1 VSRSGQR
8 RPAAERIVYL
18 PEGDWRDPA
27 NYSGTP
33 LFLGRALARRCRA
46 RGVELAVVQVPEL
59 INTEPLWRIAEAA
72 IRGRGLRAEVAA
84 LPARQRDAAQTAQ
97 LVTRLRGARTWRDA
111 TPLLGSY
118 LDDFTRLTT
127 ARLRRVAHAR
137 SALLCLNTMNPP
149 WRAGFRAWYY
159 LDAPLAPLYFD
170 EQVGFVRSAAA
181 GPEAVSLFSEVEREA
196 IGRARGLLF
205 FSQFASSACRAAY
218 PSARGKSH
226 VVGAGAN
233 LGRLPDY
240 RPVDRAGRMRLLFV
254 GRDFGLKGG
263 DLLLEAAAR
272 LDPARFALTVVTE
285 SRFHPRPADRPA
297 CASFRA
303 PVSKAEVAALYAAH
317 DLFVFPTRLD
327 AFGIVVCEAMAHGMP
342 VLATPVRAIP
352 EILGRSTPRFDPYVT
367 TATELV
373 AAIER
378 AAADPATCR
387 AVGRRNHARAGR
399 RFDWHG
405 VVDRMLDRIL
415 DDEARP
421 NAPATRGTD
430 ATA

>member
-1 VSRSGQR
+1 MNRSGRR
-8 RPAAERIVYL
+8 RPAARVVYL

-33 LFLGRALARRCRA
+33 LYLGRALARRCRA
-46 RGVELAVVQVPEL
+46 RSVELSVVQVPEL
-59 INTEPLWRIAEAA
+59 INTEPLWRIAQAA
-72 IRGRGLRAEVAA
+72 VERRGLRAAVAG
-84 LPARQRDAAQTAQ
+84 LPARQRDAAQTAR
-97 LVTRLRGARTWRDA
+97 LVTRLRRACSWRDA
-111 TPLLGSY
+111 APLLGAY
-118 LDDFTRLTT
+118 LDEFTRLTT
-127 ARLRRVAHAR
+127 SRLRRAAGGGG
-137 SALLCLNTMNPP
+137 ALLCLNTMNPP
-149 WRAGFRAWYY
+149 WRGSFPAWYY

-170 EQVGFVRSAAA
+170 EQVGFVRGSAAGA
-181 GPEAVSLFSEVEREA
+181 EAVSLFTAVEREA

-205 FSQFASSACRAAY
+205 FSRFASNACRAAY

-240 RPVDRAGRMRLLFV
+240 RPAGRADRMRLLFV

-263 DLLLEAAAR
+263 DLLLEAAAH

-285 SRFHPRPADRPA
+285 RRFHPRPPDRPA
-297 CASFRA
+297 CASFLA
-303 PVSKAEVAALYAAH
+303 PVSKLEVAELYAAH

-327 AFGIVVCEAMAHGMP
+327 AFGIVVCEAMAHGLP

-352 EILGRSTPRFDPYVT
+352 EILGRTTPRFDPYVT
-367 TATELV
+367 SAGELV

-387 AVGRRNHARAGR
+387 AVGRRNFARAR
-399 RFDWHG
+399 QRFDWDR

-421 NAPATRGTD
+421 SAEATRGTH